1 VKIDWK
7 IEGGTRLLLCL
18 LATLALLLSGAAV
31 ALGWLGA
38 DIFNWIIP
46 SWAGVLTA
54 YITFRGVE
62 KRGK

>member
-1 VKIDWK
+1 MSWK
-7 IEGGTRLLLCL
+7 IEAGTRVMLCL
-18 LATLALLLSGAAV
+18 IATGALLLAGAAV
-31 ALGWLGA
+31 AIGWLGS